1 MFTSLMSQKE
11 ILMIQHDH
19 YLQSPHP
26 HRQTAK
32 LNRKYLFCMKYIN
45 KMAQRNFLF
54 EDGSEQQE

>member
-1 MFTSLMSQKE
+1 MSQKE